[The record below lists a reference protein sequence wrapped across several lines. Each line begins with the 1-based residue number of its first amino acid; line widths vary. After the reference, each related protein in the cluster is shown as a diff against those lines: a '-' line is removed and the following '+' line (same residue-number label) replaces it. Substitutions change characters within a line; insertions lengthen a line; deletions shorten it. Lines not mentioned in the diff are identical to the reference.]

1 MGLFNLFGSK
11 KSEPEKKTTPATVA
25 KDIDKILRDSD
36 KAIAE
41 MHKADAAF
49 EKDGDLDKRIQVY
62 EKYMLKKPEWN
73 SFNFNLA
80 LAKMY
85 VKAGR
90 NDTAW
95 GYLNQMYL
103 WAIDPTAIGGDVSKI
118 RFEQF
123 KILKAEKKFKDAMV
137 MLVSSYVVNAY
148 GIQGMYFNKE
158 KFKKD
163 AKTTAKGIGISE
175 ADLSVFADR
184 LEKDIKAKRIKEATV
199 QKYCVNWFS
208 KQGV

>member
-11 KSEPEKKTTPATVA
+11 KVEPEKKTIQTSAT
-25 KDIDKILRDSD
+25 KDIDRILRDSD
-36 KAIAE
+36 KAIAD
-41 MHKADAAF
+41 MHKADAAY
-49 EKDGDLDKRIQVY
+49 EKDGDIDKRIRVY

-103 WAIDPTAIGGDVSKI
+103 WAIDPSAIGGDVSKI

-163 AKTTAKGIGISE
+163 GKTTAKGIGISE
-175 ADLSVFADR
+175 SDLAIFADR
-184 LEKDIKAKRIKEATV
+184 LEKDIKGKKIKEATV
-199 QKYCVNWFS
+199 QKYCVEWFS

>member
-11 KSEPEKKTTPATVA
+11 KAEPEKKTTPAPVVN
-25 KDIDKILRDSD
+25 DIDEILRDSD
-36 KAIAE
+36 RAIAD
-41 MHKADAAF
+41 MHKADAAY
-49 EKDGDLDKRIQVY
+49 EKDGDIDKRIRVY

-123 KILKAEKKFKDAMV
+123 KILKSEKKFEDAMV

-148 GIQGMYFNKE
+148 GIQDMYFNKE

-163 AKTTAKGIGISE
+163 AKTTAKGLGISE
-175 ADLSVFADR
+175 PELSVFADR
-184 LEKDIKAKRIKEATV
+184 LENDIKGRKIKEATV
-199 QKYCVNWFS
+199 QKYCMEWFS

>member
-11 KSEPEKKTTPATVA
+11 KAEPEKRTTPAPAA
-25 KDIDKILRDSD
+25 KDIEKILRDSD
-36 KAIAE
+36 KAISE
-41 MHKADAAF
+41 MYKADAAY
-49 EKDGDLDKRIQVY
+49 EKNGDIDKRIRVY

-73 SFNFNLA
+73 SFNFNMA

-123 KILKAEKKFKDAMV
+123 KILKAEKKYKDAMV

-148 GIQGMYFNKE
+148 GIQGTYFNKE

-163 AKTTAKGIGISE
+163 AKTTVKGIGISE
-175 ADLSVFADR
+175 ADLVVFADR
-184 LEKDIKAKRIKEATV
+184 LEKDIKTRKIKEATV
-199 QKYCVNWFS
+199 QKYCAEWYS
-208 KQGV
+208 KHGV

>member
-1 MGLFNLFGSK
+1 MGLFNMFGSK
-11 KSEPEKKTTPATVA
+11 KAEPEKKATISA
-25 KDIDKILRDSD
+25 TRDIEKILRDSD
-36 KAIAE
+36 KAIAD
-41 MHKADAAF
+41 MHKADAAY
-49 EKDGDLDKRIQVY
+49 EKDGNIDKRIRVY

-123 KILKAEKKFKDAMV
+123 KILKAEKKYKDAMV

-175 ADLSVFADR
+175 TDLATFADK
-184 LEKDIKAKRIKEATV
+184 LEKNIKNKKIKESTV
-199 QKYCVNWFS
+199 QKYCVEWFS

>member
-11 KSEPEKKTTPATVA
+11 KAEPEKKTTSAPVA
-25 KDIDKILRDSD
+25 KDIDIILRDSN
-36 KAIAE
+36 KAIAD
-41 MHKADAAF
+41 MHKADAAY
-49 EKDGDLDKRIQVY
+49 EKDGDIDKRIRVY

-103 WAIDPTAIGGDVSKI
+103 WAVDPTAIGGDVSKI

-123 KILKAEKKFKDAMV
+123 KILKSEKKYKDAMV

-148 GIQGMYFNKE
+148 GIRDMYFNKE

-184 LEKDIKAKRIKEATV
+184 LEKDIKGRKIKEATV
-199 QKYCVNWFS
+199 QKYCVDWFS